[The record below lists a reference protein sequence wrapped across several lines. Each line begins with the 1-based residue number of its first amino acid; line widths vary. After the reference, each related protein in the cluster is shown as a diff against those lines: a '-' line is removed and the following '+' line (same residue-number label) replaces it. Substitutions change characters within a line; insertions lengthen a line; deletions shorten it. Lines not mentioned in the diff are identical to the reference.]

1 MGRRF
6 SGFKRITRAA
16 CGMSVF
22 ACTAA
27 WTISAAQSLPAEP
40 VGAAPTPAMPVAEQ
54 GLAGPAAKAGVANP
68 GAQIGVDR
76 SVASPGD
83 VPMPIDKRGNNALTA
98 GPDPRVQFPVDSR
111 DHAAIFGT
119 QDEDELALAGQERA
133 IDEQR
138 MRLQALERLFNQTPG
153 PRAAPAG
160 TIPLSRSSADLPPPS
175 MPKLA
180 PAPAGSRLDGTMD
193 ARRQVD
199 AMQRKVDGMLRNA
212 NTLSTPSR

>member
-1 MGRRF
+1 
-6 SGFKRITRAA
+6 
-16 CGMSVF
+16 MSVF

-68 GAQIGVDR
+68 GAQTGADR

-98 GPDPRVQFPVDSR
+98 GPDPRVQFPQTHVTMPPFW
-111 DHAAIFGT
+111 HARRGRAGARRT
-119 QDEDELALAGQERA
+119 GPRRRRTTHALAGIGTLVQSDAGSARSA
-133 IDEQR
+133 GRHD
-138 MRLQALERLFNQTPG
+138 
-153 PRAAPAG
+153 PAG
-160 TIPLSRSSADLPPPS
+160 PEFGRSA
-175 MPKLA
+175 A
-180 PAPAGSRLDGTMD
+180 AVHAEAGPAPAGSRLDGTMD

>member
-1 MGRRF
+1 MHGSLDDIRGAVAARRARGR
-6 SGFKRITRAA
+6 
-16 CGMSVF
+16 
-22 ACTAA
+22 
-27 WTISAAQSLPAEP
+27 
-40 VGAAPTPAMPVAEQ
+40 GAHASDAGGGT

-98 GPDPRVQFPVDSR
+98 GPDPRVQFPADSR

-133 IDEQR
+133 VDEQR

-160 TIPLSRSSADLPPPS
+160 TIPLSRSSADQPPPS

-180 PAPAGSRLDGTMD
+180 PRRPARAWT
-193 ARRQVD
+193 ARWMRDVRSMPCS
-199 AMQRKVDGMLRNA
+199 ARWMA
-212 NTLSTPSR
+212 CCATPIP

>member
-1 MGRRF
+1 
-6 SGFKRITRAA
+6 
-16 CGMSVF
+16 
-22 ACTAA
+22 
-27 WTISAAQSLPAEP
+27 
-40 VGAAPTPAMPVAEQ
+40 
-54 GLAGPAAKAGVANP
+54 
-68 GAQIGVDR
+68 
-76 SVASPGD
+76 
-83 VPMPIDKRGNNALTA
+83 MPIDKRGNNALTA
-98 GPDPRVQFPVDSR
+98 GPDPRVQFPADSR

-180 PAPAGSRLDGTMD
+180 PAAGSRLDGTMD

-199 AMQRKVDGMLRNA
+199 AMQRRWTACCAM
-212 NTLSTPSR
+212 PIP